1 MLPRSLDAAENLPKQ
16 VQCQV
21 ALRQSKDKVPGG
33 PNEAAASLEQAP
45 LQTRQGP
52 TLDVERQEEAP
63 QQIAEVVGDG
73 PKQKAD
79 PVGSRSVTR
88 HEQAMWSHIASACQ
102 VSWRVAR
109 GY

>member
-1 MLPRSLDAAENLPKQ
+1 MLLRSLDAAENPPKQ
-16 VQCQV
+16 VLCQV
-21 ALRQSKDKVPGG
+21 ALRQLKDKVPGG
-33 PNEAAASLEQAP
+33 LNEAATSLEQAP

-52 TLDVERQEEAP
+52 TLDVERHDETP
-63 QQIAEVVGDG
+63 QQIAEVVGDD

-79 PVGSRSVTR
+79 LVGSKSLTR